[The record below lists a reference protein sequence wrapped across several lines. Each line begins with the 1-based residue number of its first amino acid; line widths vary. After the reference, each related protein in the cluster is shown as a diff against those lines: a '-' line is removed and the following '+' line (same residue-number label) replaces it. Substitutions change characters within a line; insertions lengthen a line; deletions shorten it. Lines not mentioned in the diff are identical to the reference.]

1 MANIT
6 IEELKQQWLGDPSWD
21 IEETEGFEEYRAE
34 LLLFRLEQEKA
45 QKGDRIEKLVK
56 LSLLMGCTVEEAE
69 NYQLYKTRLTSPV
82 FEKTGF

>member
-45 QKGDRIEKLVK
+45 QKGDRIE
-56 LSLLMGCTVEEAE
+56 
-69 NYQLYKTRLTSPV
+69 
-82 FEKTGF
+82 